1 MAILKVAQLGH
12 PVLRHPAEPVDERL
26 LGTPGLG
33 EFVNDMV
40 DTMREYEGVG
50 LAAPQ
55 VHQPLRIVVVE
66 VSGERAG
73 RKEVPLTVLI
83 NPRVVEASEETA
95 LDWEGCLSLGD
106 LRGLVPRSRR
116 VVIEALDREGR
127 PVTVKAED
135 FFARVLQHEIDHLD
149 ATLFI
154 DRMPDLRYLAF
165 GREFARYWMSGPGE
179 EPAEEEGEAAAD

>member
-12 PVLRHPAEPVDERL
+12 PVLRHRAEPVGEKL
-26 LGTPGLG
+26 LGTPELE
-33 EFVNDMV
+33 EFINDMV

-66 VSGERAG
+66 VLGERAG
-73 RKEVPLTVLI
+73 RQEVPLTVLV
-83 NPRVVEASEETA
+83 NPRVVETSEETA

-106 LRGLVPRSRR
+106 LRGLVPRSMHA
-116 VVIEALDREGR
+116 VVEALDREGH
-127 PVTVKAED
+127 PVTVKAEG
-135 FFARVLQHEIDHLD
+135 FLARVLQHEIDHLE

-165 GREFARYWMSGPGE
+165 GREFARYWMSRPGE
-179 EPAEEEGEAAAD
+179 EEEGPQP